1 MVPVRIAMIKS
12 RVKGRHLNK
21 SIISAKNWNAN
32 SRLKINIVIILSWY
46 WRKRK
51 TKSQKEKQAKSRI
64 NGGLRFFHI
73 PDALAEILFPLMNAW
88 RVYSTET
95 IISENHR
102 AAPEGKW
109 VPGGGIEM

>member
-1 MVPVRIAMIKS
+1 MVLVRLATIKS
-12 RVKGRHLNK
+12 RVKGHHLNK

-32 SRLKINIVIILSWY
+32 SRLKINIVIMLSWY
-46 WRKRK
+46 WRKRI

-64 NGGLRFFHI
+64 NGRLWFFHI
-73 PDALAEILFPLMNAW
+73 PDALAEILFPLMNTW
-88 RVYSTET
+88 RVYSTEA
-95 IISENHR
+95 IISENQR